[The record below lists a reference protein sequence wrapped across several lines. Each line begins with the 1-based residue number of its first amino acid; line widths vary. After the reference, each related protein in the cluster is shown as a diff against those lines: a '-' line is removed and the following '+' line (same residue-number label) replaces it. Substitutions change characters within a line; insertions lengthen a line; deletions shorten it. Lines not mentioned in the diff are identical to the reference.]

1 MDKHR
6 PVWARGLSATEL
18 DRRQEQARV
27 MNHGQQALLES
38 KLGKLDIREKRSVKD
53 ICRQKEDVLL
63 SLHSIK
69 MTSPGLSSMDRHR
82 GGVRSIARSSSCDTK
97 ASSSLE
103 NSSASGDSPDN
114 DVIENCTS
122 AAKEL
127 HLPRLKPQPR
137 ASNFN
142 SRRRYSANDALAQSL
157 ERFNIYKAGLVKSP
171 SSEIIAEN
179 GNSVSIPNTRGSS
192 LTVPLSTPSLNRSI
206 HRSHSW
212 HEDGD
217 NLPRPP
223 VKKANHTS
231 RSKKTPVNHEFF
243 HDDEA
248 KNDPNDY
255 IETVSLAN
263 EETLTRPSTHS
274 NSHRSSN
281 LLHPDAV
288 LVARS
293 KSSQDTQI
301 SDEVNDL
308 DNDHQGRPLSE
319 IAITVTVPQI
329 TKKPLRLLRRK
340 SLAVKPLTPRYPN
353 HRRQSSP
360 EVFIHTMSQRNR
372 LLSLSRQTSTSR
384 ASPTFYTH
392 RSDDL
397 DLNVKI
403 QNFLQRTDSFIK
415 SSGVDNLPNLDPN
428 HASDDEEDE

>member
-82 GGVRSIARSSSCDTK
+82 GGVRSIARSSSCNTK

-114 DVIENCTS
+114 DVIENCPS

-179 GNSVSIPNTRGSS
+179 GNSVSRPNTRGSS
-192 LTVPLSTPSLNRSI
+192 LTVPPSTPSLNGSI

-217 NLPRPP
+217 LPRPP
-223 VKKANHTS
+223 VKKANLTL
-231 RSKKTPVNHEFF
+231 RSKKTPVNHGFF
-243 HDDEA
+243 PDNEA
-248 KNDPNDY
+248 KNASSDD
-255 IETVSLAN
+255 IETVSLAD
-263 EETLTRPSTHS
+263 EETLIRSSTHS

-293 KSSQDTQI
+293 KSSQDTQA

-308 DNDHQGRPLSE
+308 DNDLQGRPLSE
-319 IAITVTVPQI
+319 LAITVTVPPI
-329 TKKPLRLLRRK
+329 TDKPLRLLRRK
-340 SLAVKPLTPRYPN
+340 SLAVKPPTPRYLN

-372 LLSLSRQTSTSR
+372 LLSLSRQTSTSS
-384 ASPTFYTH
+384 ASPILYTH

-397 DLNVKI
+397 DLSVKI

-415 SSGVDNLPNLDPN
+415 SSGVDNLPNINPN